1 MGQIDF
7 IVMALFALLIFAIGL
22 AFTRMGSKNSQAFFE
37 ADYDHP
43 LESVLLVNPETKMAF
58 CADEAAIYDSNNT
71 MVGAISGN
79 YLTHRTLTFNE
90 PVLSTSLTIKVSNS
104 NTNAPVSL
112 FEVRCY

>member
-22 AFTRMGSKNSQAFFE
+22 AFTRMGSKNSQAF
-37 ADYDHP
+37 
-43 LESVLLVNPETKMAF
+43 

-71 MVGAISGN
+71 MVSAISGN
-79 YLTHRTLTFNE
+79 NLTHRTLTFNE
-90 PVLSTSLTIKVSNS
+90 LVLTTSLTIKVSIS